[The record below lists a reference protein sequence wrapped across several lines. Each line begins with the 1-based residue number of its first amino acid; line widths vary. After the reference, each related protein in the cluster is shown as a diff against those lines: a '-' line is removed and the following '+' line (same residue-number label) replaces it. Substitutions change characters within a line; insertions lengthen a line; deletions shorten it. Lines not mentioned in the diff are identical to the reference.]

1 MNLPLPDDAHKKLV
15 ERLKADPSDFAGK
28 RVVNVNRLDGMK
40 LALEDGSWVL
50 IRPSGTEPV
59 VRIYAEASSVAASQK
74 LAEEARKWIT
84 TQAAAK

>member
-1 MNLPLPDDAHKKLV
+1 
-15 ERLKADPSDFAGK
+15 
-28 RVVNVNRLDGMK
+28 MK

-59 VRIYAEASSVAASQK
+59 VRIYAETPSVAASQK
-74 LAEEARKWIT
+74 LAEEARKWIA

>member
-1 MNLPLPDDAHKKLV
+1 
-15 ERLKADPSDFAGK
+15 
-28 RVVNVNRLDGMK
+28 
-40 LALEDGSWVL
+40 
-50 IRPSGTEPV
+50 